1 MKTLTKQELINL
13 GFGPS
18 QSADIIRKAKC
29 LMVNKGFGYYSSR
42 RLGRVP
48 VSSVEEIL
56 GFTIDSDGEIK
67 HAKDL

>member
-29 LMVNKGFGYYSSR
+29 LMVNKGFSYYSSR
-42 RLGRVP
+42 RLGQSPCFFR
-48 VSSVEEIL
+48 
-56 GFTIDSDGEIK
+56 
-67 HAKDL
+67 

>member
-1 MKTLTKQELINL
+1 MITITKNELLAL

-29 LMVNKGFGYYSSR
+29 LMVSKGFIYYTSK

-48 VSSVEEIL
+48 VVAVEEIL
-56 GFTIDSDGEIK
+56 GVKIDITNIK
-67 HAKDL
+67 EDNHA